1 MTGKLVGIAKQVLKL
16 LLIELFLPGGTV
28 VVLALLLAGK
38 SPLAILEKVAHLL
51 PFLKGWGRA

>member
-38 SPLAILEKVAHLL
+38 SPLAILEKVAHLH
-51 PFLKGWGRA
+51 PFLKG